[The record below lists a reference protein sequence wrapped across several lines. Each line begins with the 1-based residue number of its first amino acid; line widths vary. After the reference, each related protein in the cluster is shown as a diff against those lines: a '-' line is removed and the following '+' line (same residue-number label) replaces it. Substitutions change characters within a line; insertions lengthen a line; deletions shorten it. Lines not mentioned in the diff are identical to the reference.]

1 MTSIEPPLEV
11 GARVRV
17 FLDSRYWRRT
27 GWFEGTVMRID
38 PYSAHRRFHWVEL
51 DLEVQPNSGG
61 STRLVSVL
69 NPRHI
74 ESVSEGQDSATQ

>member
-1 MTSIEPPLEV
+1 MNEADAPLEV
-11 GARVRV
+11 GARVKV
-17 FLDSRYWRRT
+17 FLDSRYWRST
-27 GWFEGTVMRID
+27 GWYEGTLIRID

-51 DLEVQPNSGG
+51 DLDVHPLTGG

-74 ESVSEGQDSATQ
+74 ESLQNGSDLSAP